1 MTHDQDILLYIAYA
15 FLVIGTTM
23 LLSIPFITQP

>member
-1 MTHDQDILLYIAYA
+1 MTHDHIALYVAYA